1 MRKCKFAMWTEAN
14 LHLPCFVGKGYW
26 LRFFH
31 RLWILLTPLTI
42 RNGGWF
48 YCHNLKAAEDINNY
62 PLLSSRDLKKERSR
76 TKVTKIWNI
85 LFDCIH
91 PATSCRRWFSLL
103 TDKDECQATS
113 NSRSSSA
120 SRWVQHTICGCWPG
134 CSRETWGT
142 ISLTSTLHI
151 YTALFPQIILVTWW
165 DVGQYY
171 TLYYNY
177 TRLLVMTKVMDG
189 WVDTSCRSPL
199 SLDYI

>member
-91 PATSCRRWFSLL
+91 PATSCRRWFSSWLIRMNVKQLKEQLCFTLGSTHHMWLL
-103 TDKDECQATS
+103 A
-113 NSRSSSA
+113 
-120 SRWVQHTICGCWPG
+120 WVFQRNLGHNQPDLNTTYLHGPFSPNYIGNMMGCRTVLYTI
-134 CSRETWGT
+134 
-142 ISLTSTLHI
+142 L
-151 YTALFPQIILVTWW
+151 
-165 DVGQYY
+165 
-171 TLYYNY
+171 
-177 TRLLVMTKVMDG
+177 
-189 WVDTSCRSPL
+189 
-199 SLDYI
+199 

>member
-91 PATSCRRWFSLL
+91 PATSCRRWFSSWLIRMNVKQQVTQGAALL
-103 TDKDECQATS
+103 HVGFNTPYVVAGLGVPEKPGAQ
-113 NSRSSSA
+113 SA
-120 SRWVQHTICGCWPG
+120 WPQHY
-134 CSRETWGT
+134 
-142 ISLTSTLHI
+142 ISTRPF
-151 YTALFPQIILVTWW
+151 FPK
-165 DVGQYY
+165 
-171 TLYYNY
+171 LY
-177 TRLLVMTKVMDG
+177 
-189 WVDTSCRSPL
+189 W
-199 SLDYI
+199 